1 MILPYTKIILK
12 ALVLFYLSYF
22 AFQILSAQDFYQ
34 FARVD
39 YLKNVNIV
47 FHEAGHTVFA
57 LFGDFLRTLGGSF
70 LQVFVPLMLA
80 VYFFIWRK
88 EIFSGG
94 VMLFWMGES
103 IIDVSWDIADAQ
115 KTLLPLLG
123 SPDGGRAG
131 HDWHYLLSTLG
142 VLDKTDAISGA
153 VFLFGTAIFI
163 LAFVSMILSV
173 YKDFKNSK
181 I

>member
-1 MILPYTKIILK
+1 MQIIKIALK
-12 ALVLFYLSYF
+12 MLVLFYLSYF
-22 AFQILSAQDFYQ
+22 MSQILSAQDFYQ
-34 FARVD
+34 FAQVD

-47 FHEAGHTVFA
+47 FHEAGHTLFA

-80 VYFFIWRK
+80 AYFFIWRK

-94 VMLFWMGES
+94 VMLFWTGES
-103 IIDVSWDIADAQ
+103 IIDVGWYIADAQ

-131 HDWHYLLSTLG
+131 HDWHYLLNALG
-142 VLDKTDAISGA
+142 VLDKTDAIAGA
-153 VFLFGTAIFI
+153 AYFFGTTIFI
-163 LAFVSMILSV
+163 LAFVSMIFSI
-173 YKDFKNSK
+173 YQDYQNTNE
-181 I
+181 